1 MPFNNKRNDFW
12 PVKMCQLSPKASVA
26 VLEQVQKENQG
37 GQVHPANGL
46 NCVQEAIPDNE
57 G

>member
-1 MPFNNKRNDFW
+1 
-12 PVKMCQLSPKASVA
+12 MCQLSPKASVA